1 MPTEIL
7 ERIANRLKALADPTR
22 LAILHSLQE
31 GPMCVKDITEVIAA
45 RQANV
50 SKHLGILRQAGLV
63 RSSRNGA
70 EVHYEVADPTALDIC
85 RLVCASLEKQAC
97 RAVEELGQGFNITTP
112 PGTSTSRSMET

>member
-1 MPTEIL
+1 MLILKEAARENPMPTEIL

-22 LAILHSLQE
+22 LAILHSLQQ
-31 GPMCVKDITEVIAA
+31 GPMCVKDITEAIEA

-50 SKHLGILRQAGLV
+50 SKHLAILRQSGLV

-97 RAVEELGQGFNITTP
+97 
-112 PGTSTSRSMET
+112 